1 MVVEK
6 SIYLLEILNQVIV
19 LKLKEEVSKE
29 PRELL

>member
-1 MVVEK
+1 MVVEHL
-6 SIYLLEILNQVIV
+6 SLLEILNQVIV